1 MDWRQQGFKQFLEAM
16 LTKTYV
22 AWKELVK
29 LMSLLQFD
37 GFGEH
42 DPIDGCQIGESNA
55 HLVFFLVF
63 KLAVPFDQ
71 SNWILLK
78 KNLTE

>member
-42 DPIDGCQIGESNA
+42 DPIDGWQIGESNA
-55 HLVFFLVF
+55 HQFFFRPGLVF
-63 KLAVPFDQ
+63 KVTVPFDQ
-71 SNWILLK
+71 IMGFC
-78 KNLTE
+78 